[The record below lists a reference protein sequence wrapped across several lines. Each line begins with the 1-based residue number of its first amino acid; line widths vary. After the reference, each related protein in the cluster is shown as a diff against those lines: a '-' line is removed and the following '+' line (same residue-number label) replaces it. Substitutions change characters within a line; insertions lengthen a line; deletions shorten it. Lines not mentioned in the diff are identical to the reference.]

1 MVTCTFVRWASFQ
14 KPIHE
19 VDLAPI
25 MRQND
30 YVIIMAGGIGSRFWP
45 MSRQAFPKQ
54 FHDILGMGKSMLQMT
69 YERFLTY
76 IPAENILIVTNE
88 RYYELVKSHLPQ
100 VRDAEIL
107 LEPTGRNTAPCIAYA
122 AYKIRQRTP
131 DACILVA
138 GSDYLILNTD
148 ALRKNVELG
157 LDHCRSEQV
166 IITLGVRPTRPETG
180 YGYIQFIEDSTKGK
194 AIFKVKTFL
203 EKPDLALAQTFF
215 ESGDFLWN
223 SGMLIFH
230 LNTILDAFRS
240 FLPDMADIFEE
251 VSASLDTPGE
261 NAAIIQAYPRCR
273 NESID
278 IGIMQRA
285 RNVFVIPASFDW
297 SDLGTWGSVYEH
309 IDQDYLGNA
318 VQGKAIAYDSTNN
331 MIRIQDKNKLVVLN
345 GLNDFIV
352 VDTGDVLLICKKE
365 SEQEIKSIV
374 SDVRKQFGEGL
385 V

>member
-1 MVTCTFVRWASFQ
+1 
-14 KPIHE
+14 
-19 VDLAPI
+19 
-25 MRQND
+25 MRHND

-54 FHDILGMGKSMLQMT
+54 FHDILGLGKSMLQMT
-69 YERFLTY
+69 YERFLDY
-76 IPAENILIVTNE
+76 IPAQNILIVTNE
-88 RYYELVKSHLPQ
+88 RYYELVRAHLPD
-100 VRDAEIL
+100 VEDAQIL
-107 LEPTGRNTAPCIAYA
+107 LEPAGRNTAPCIAYA
-122 AYKIRQRTP
+122 AYKIRQRNP

-138 GSDYLILNTD
+138 GSDYLIRNTD
-148 ALRKNVELG
+148 GFRRNVELG
-157 LDHCRSEQV
+157 LDRARGKA
-166 IITLGVRPTRPETG
+166 IIMTLGIRPTRPETG
-180 YGYIQFIEDSTKGK
+180 YGYIQYIEDDIKGQSV
-194 AIFKVKTFL
+194 FKVKTFL

-223 SGMLIFH
+223 SGMFIFH
-230 LNTILDAFRS
+230 LDTILDAFRS
-240 FLPDMADIFEE
+240 YLPDMADIFEE
-251 VSASLDTPGE
+251 VAPALDTTDE
-261 NAAIIQAYPRCR
+261 KTAIAQAYPKCR

-285 RNVFVIPASFDW
+285 SNVYVIPASFDW

-309 IDQDYLGNA
+309 LDQDYLGNA
-318 VQGKAIAYDSTNN
+318 VQGKAMAYDSTNN
-331 MIRIQDKNKLVVLN
+331 LIRIQDKNKLVILH

-365 SEQEIKSIV
+365 NEQGIKSVV